1 MVFNVNQIV
10 ALLSRGHTLKKGDIV
25 LTGTPPGIGW
35 FRKPRLALQHGNRV
49 KVAIEGL
56 STLINVVEYA

>member
-1 MVFNVNQIV
+1 MVFSINQII
-10 ALLSRGHTLKKGDIV
+10 ALLSRGHTLNKGDII

-35 FRKPRLALQHGNRV
+35 FRNPRLVLKHGSRV
-49 KVAIEGL
+49 QVAIEKL